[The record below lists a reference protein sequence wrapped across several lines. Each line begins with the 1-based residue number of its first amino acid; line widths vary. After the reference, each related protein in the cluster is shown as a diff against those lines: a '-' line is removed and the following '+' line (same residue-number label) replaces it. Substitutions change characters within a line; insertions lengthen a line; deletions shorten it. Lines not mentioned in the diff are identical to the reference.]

1 MYFFKHETG
10 RFYDSEQI
18 LTILVRD
25 NETYDDNFLKHD
37 ITFRDAS
44 RNIVGYIN
52 FETSEDREDWFTLI
66 CPTIEKQGAWVQ
78 RQYDQGEY
86 MTGGHVEL
94 DQIRYY
100 YARYA

>member
-10 RFYDSEQI
+10 RVYDSEQI

-25 NETYDDNFLKHD
+25 NNSHDDAFLKHD

-44 RNIVGYIN
+44 RGIVGYLD
-52 FETSEDREDWFTLI
+52 FETSEDRDDWFEYI
-66 CPTIEKQGAWVQ
+66 CPTIEKQGQWVLN
-78 RQYDQGEY
+78 QYDLGNHKI
-86 MTGGHVEL
+86 GGDQEL